1 MDTKIV
7 KGRPIRGHYSLR
19 SPAKVSG
26 RRKTDIYLH
35 PKGTSDF
42 RKDVLVRNRVFR
54 EINAALNYLAVILV
68 EVLRKE
74 LSGLRK
80 FVV

>member
-1 MDTKIV
+1 M
-7 KGRPIRGHYSLR
+7 
-19 SPAKVSG
+19 SG

-42 RKDVLVRNRVFR
+42 GKDVLVRNRVFR

-74 LSGLRK
+74 WSFLGKRLYLCMDK
-80 FVV
+80 PWFGVAW